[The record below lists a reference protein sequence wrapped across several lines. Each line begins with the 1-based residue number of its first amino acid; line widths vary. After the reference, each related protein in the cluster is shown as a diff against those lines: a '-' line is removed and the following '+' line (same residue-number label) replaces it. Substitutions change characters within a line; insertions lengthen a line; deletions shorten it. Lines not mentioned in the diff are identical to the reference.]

1 MITPEKQISSQ
12 QIFDGKVVRLFFD
25 EVALPNGKTATRE
38 VVRHNG
44 AVAVLAVTPDDKIVL
59 VKQFRYPCNRV
70 LLEIPAGKLDIAGE
84 NPEQCAVRELAEET
98 PYTCETVDLIYQF
111 YTSAGFSDEKLY
123 LYQAHGLQRNSTLK
137 PDEDEYL
144 ELVELNK
151 TQANEALQNGEI
163 TDVKTIIA
171 VQYWLLKDIQA
182 A

>member
-25 EVALPNGKTATRE
+25 EVALPNGKIATRE

-44 AVAVLAVTPDDKIVL
+44 AVAVLAVTPDDRIVL

-111 YTSAGFSDEKLY
+111 YTSCLSASVFVHLFPAVFSFL
-123 LYQAHGLQRNSTLK
+123 TLSLASASVRTFTSG
-137 PDEDEYL
+137 PLPER
-144 ELVELNK
+144 
-151 TQANEALQNGEI
+151 
-163 TDVKTIIA
+163 
-171 VQYWLLKDIQA
+171 
-182 A
+182 

>member
-38 VVRHNG
+38 LVRHNG
-44 AVAVLAVTPDDKIVL
+44 AVAILAVTPDDKIVL

-151 TQANEALQNGEI
+151 TQANEAC
-163 TDVKTIIA
+163 KTA
-171 VQYWLLKDIQA
+171 KLLMSKP
-182 A
+182 

>member
-98 PYTCETVDLIYQF
+98 PYTCDAVDLIYTF
-111 YTSAGFSDEKLY
+111 
-123 LYQAHGLQRNSTLK
+123 
-137 PDEDEYL
+137 
-144 ELVELNK
+144 
-151 TQANEALQNGEI
+151 
-163 TDVKTIIA
+163 
-171 VQYWLLKDIQA
+171 
-182 A
+182 